1 MKMKIHST
9 GIDRIFIIL
18 NYLFLTFCLII
29 VLYPLIFV
37 VSSSFSDPAAVATGR
52 VILFPV
58 KPTLRA
64 YQMVFNYRN
73 LWVGFRN
80 SFYYMI
86 AGTGLSLFTIV
97 LAAFPLSR
105 KEFFG
110 RNVFTFIFAF
120 TMYFSGG
127 LIPTYLLINSLGM
140 LDTRA
145 VMIIPGMVNVWYII
159 MCRTYFTSTIPD
171 ELFEASQ
178 IDGCGEFKFLL
189 KVVLPLSTPIM
200 AVLGLYTAVGIWNSY
215 FGAMIYLNRESLY
228 PLQLF
233 LRSILLLSQIDLTQ
247 VTEAEAVQQLMG
259 LSNLMKYAVI
269 VVASVP
275 VMILYPF
282 VQRYFVKGVMIGAI
296 KG

>member
-1 MKMKIHST
+1 MIKIQTT
-9 GIDRIFIIL
+9 GSDKVFIVID
-18 NYLFLTFCLII
+18 YLFLTFCLVI

-37 VSSSFSDPAAVATGR
+37 ISSSFSDPTAVASGQ
-52 VILFPV
+52 VVLLPV
-58 KPTLRA
+58 NPTLRA
-64 YQMVFNYRN
+64 YQMVLNYRN
-73 LWVGFRN
+73 LWVGFKN
-80 SFYYMI
+80 SFIYMI
-86 AGTGLSLFTIV
+86 SGTGLSLFTII

-105 KEFFG
+105 KEFYG
-110 RNVFTFIFAF
+110 RNVITFIFAF

-127 LIPTYLLINSLGM
+127 LIPTYLLVNSLGM

-178 IDGCGEFKFLL
+178 IDGCGEFRFLAQ
-189 KVVLPLSTPIM
+189 VVVPLSTPIL
-200 AVLGLYTAVGIWNSY
+200 AVLGLYTGVGIWNSY
-215 FGAMIYLNRESLY
+215 FSAMIYLNRESLY
-228 PLQLF
+228 PLQIF

-247 VTEAEAVQQLMG
+247 VTEAEAVQQLLG

-269 VVASVP
+269 VISSVP
-275 VMILYPF
+275 VMLLYPF
-282 VQRYFVKGVMIGAI
+282 VQRYFVKGVMIGAL